1 MNILPKYGLLQFRN
15 AARIYSKSI
24 TESLQLFREETKFL
38 KTSLFF
44 SYKHDELEELDSAIN
59 FLKGF
64 GVLIYADY
72 LLLDPDTTENPSK
85 VTDKEIQQKTEEKIK
100 DNKKFIFLATE
111 NAISSK
117 RCKWELR
124 YANTQKPKDHIAI
137 FPIREDYTDYGGAEY
152 LLKFPYI
159 QKSEIN
165 PDGYDVKSPYGDV
178 IELGAWLAS

>member
-72 LLLDPDTTENPSK
+72 LLLDQSTPEKPSK
-85 VTDKEIQQKTEEKIK
+85 ITDKQIQQRTEEKIK
-100 DNKKFIFLATE
+100 DNKKFIFSG
-111 NAISSK
+111 NRK
-117 RCKWELR
+117 C
-124 YANTQKPKDHIAI
+124 H
-137 FPIREDYTDYGGAEY
+137 
-152 LLKFPYI
+152 
-159 QKSEIN
+159 
-165 PDGYDVKSPYGDV
+165 
-178 IELGAWLAS
+178 

>member
-24 TESLQLFREETKFL
+24 TESLQLFKEETKFL

-72 LLLDPDTTENPSK
+72 LLLDQSTPEKPSK
-85 VTDKEIQQKTEEKIK
+85 ITDKQIQERTEEKIK
-100 DNKKFIFLATE
+100 DNRKFIFLATE
-111 NAISSK
+111 NAIISK

-124 YANTQKPKDHIAI
+124 YANTQKTKDHIAI
-137 FPIREDYTDYGGAEY
+137 FPIREDYTDYGGSEY
-152 LLKFPYI
+152 LQKFHYI
-159 QKSEIN
+159 QKSETN
-165 PDGYDVKSPYGDV
+165 PEGYDVKSPNGDV
-178 IELGAWLAS
+178 IELSAWLAS

>member
-24 TESLQLFREETKFL
+24 IESLQLFKEETKSL
-38 KTSLFF
+38 KVSLFF

-64 GVLIYADY
+64 DVLIYADY
-72 LLLDPDTTENPSK
+72 LLLDQNTPENPSK
-85 VTDKEIQQKTEEKIK
+85 ATDKQIQQKTEEKIK
-100 DNKKFIFLATE
+100 GNKKFIFLATE
-111 NAISSK
+111 NAINSK

-152 LLKFPYI
+152 LQKFPYI
-159 QKSEIN
+159 QKSETN
-165 PDGYDVKSPYGDV
+165 PEGYDVKSPNGNV
-178 IELGAWLAS
+178 IELGTWLAS